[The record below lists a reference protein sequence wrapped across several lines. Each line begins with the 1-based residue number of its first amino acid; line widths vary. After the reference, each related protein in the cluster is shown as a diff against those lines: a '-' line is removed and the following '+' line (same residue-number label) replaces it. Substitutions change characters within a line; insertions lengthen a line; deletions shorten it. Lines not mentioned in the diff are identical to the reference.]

1 MKPLVFT
8 RPAQVLHNGHRYVC
22 CPSCR
27 KATADGEPASVTDEK
42 PARDSAGHCG
52 PVD

>member
-22 CPSCR
+22 FPNTER
-27 KATADGEPASVTDEK
+27 RQPMENRLA
-42 PARDSAGHCG
+42 
-52 PVD
+52 

>member
-22 CPSCR
+22 FP
-27 KATADGEPASVTDEK
+27 PAGRRQPMENRL
-42 PARDSAGHCG
+42 A
-52 PVD
+52 